1 LSGSKLRGLPLY
13 QKVIVIFKELIRN
26 KYIYLMLIPVVLYYI
41 IFHYIPMY
49 GVVIAFKN
57 FNARKGI
64 LGSDWVGLKHFEAFI
79 GNYYFPTL
87 IRNTIFI
94 SLYGII
100 FGFPAPIIFA
110 LLLNEIENI
119 KFKKLTQTITYMP
132 HFLSLVV
139 VCGMIVDFCSLGGVF
154 NIIRE
159 LLGMEQ
165 VMFLMD
171 PKYYRTIH
179 VASGIWQN
187 LGWNSIIYIAAL
199 AGIDPELY
207 AAARIDGAGR
217 WKQTIHVTLPS
228 IMPTIVILLILR
240 MGSIMSVGHEKI
252 ILLYNPITYET
263 ADVISTYVYRK
274 GLLDSNYS
282 YSSAVGLFNSV
293 INYSLLLIVNAISKR
308 VTEHGLW

>member
-1 LSGSKLRGLPLY
+1 
-13 QKVIVIFKELIRN
+13 
-26 KYIYLMLIPVVLYYI
+26 MLIPVVLYYI